1 MNFGEP
7 SLLHQPRSSMRL
19 RVKRLQD
26 RQLNRSTSGAVSAS
40 RSGCA
45 GRDSR
50 WVKESDPMIKRNDQ
64 TLRVPA
70 RVVMLGPPYP
80 LISPMSRVRI

>member
-1 MNFGEP
+1 MWFGMPPWPCDSRE
-7 SLLHQPRSSMRL
+7 SGVGAAIE
-19 RVKRLQD
+19 RVD
-26 RQLNRSTSGAVSAS
+26 
-40 RSGCA
+40 RSG
-45 GRDSR
+45 GYGLTVERGGFGIRVPSR
-50 WVKESDPMIKRNDQ
+50 GQ

>member
-1 MNFGEP
+1 MG
-7 SLLHQPRSSMRL
+7 
-19 RVKRLQD
+19 
-26 RQLNRSTSGAVSAS
+26 GAVGWVD
-40 RSGCA
+40 RRVTVTA
-45 GRDSR
+45 GGRRIVLGIACGQRAVNVQSTG
-50 WVKESDPMIKRNDQ
+50 Q

>member
-1 MNFGEP
+1 MSFGEP
-7 SLLHQPRSSMRL
+7 SLLHHPRSSIRV
-19 RVKRLQD
+19 RVKRLQVW
-26 RQLNRSTSGAVSAS
+26 QLNRSTSGRS
-40 RSGCA
+40 RPRVVFCDSG
-45 GRDSR
+45 SR
-50 WVKESDPMIKRNDQ
+50 GVKQSDPINQ

>member
-1 MNFGEP
+1 M
-7 SLLHQPRSSMRL
+7 SA
-19 RVKRLQD
+19 
-26 RQLNRSTSGAVSAS
+26 GAAVEQVDPGVAVT
-40 RSGCA
+40 A
-45 GRDSR
+45 GGRGL
-50 WVKESDPMIKRNDQ
+50 VPNQ

>member
-1 MNFGEP
+1 MIFGVP
-7 SLLHQPRSSMRL
+7 SLVHQPRSSMRV
-19 RVKRLQD
+19 RVKRLQE
-26 RQLNRSTSGAVSAS
+26 RQLNRSTSGAVTAS
-40 RSGCA
+40 RSGLC
-45 GRDSR
+45 GSGSR
-50 WVKESDPMIKRNDQ
+50 AVKRSDLTDQ

>member
-1 MNFGEP
+1 MSFSGAAP
-7 SLLHQPRSSMRL
+7 PIHPRSAIIGTGEAWGSSVTTGGRGL
-19 RVKRLQD
+19 GARDRVRP
-26 RQLNRSTSGAVSAS
+26 NG
-40 RSGCA
+40 
-45 GRDSR
+45 
-50 WVKESDPMIKRNDQ
+50 Q

>member
-1 MNFGEP
+1 MSFSGAAP
-7 SLLHQPRSSMRL
+7 PHHTRFAITV
-19 RVKRLQD
+19 RVKLRGRGHD
-26 RQLNRSTSGAVSAS
+26 R
-40 RSGCA
+40 
-45 GRDSR
+45 GRGL
-50 WVKESDPMIKRNDQ
+50 VLGIACGQTSDPSPIRPVDQ

>member
-1 MNFGEP
+1 
-7 SLLHQPRSSMRL
+7 
-19 RVKRLQD
+19 
-26 RQLNRSTSGAVSAS
+26 VS
-40 RSGCA
+40 
-45 GRDSR
+45 GRDDIL
-50 WVKESDPMIKRNDQ
+50 WVLDIGCVMQGYPGRTFFEAVDLVRGTRGGTGQ

>member
-1 MNFGEP
+1 MSFGAP
-7 SLLHQPRSSMRL
+7 SLLHHPRSVMRV
-19 RVKRLQD
+19 RVNRRQV
-26 RQLNRSTSGAVSAS
+26 RQLNRSTSGSYARPKVVVWCSGSRAV
-40 RSGCA
+40 
-45 GRDSR
+45 
-50 WVKESDPMIKRNDQ
+50 KYQ

>member
-1 MNFGEP
+1 MSGFAGADP
-7 SLLHQPRSSMRL
+7 PRVR
-19 RVKRLQD
+19 
-26 RQLNRSTSGAVSAS
+26 AVP
-40 RSGCA
+40 A
-45 GRDSR
+45 GRAGASGGI
-50 WVKESDPMIKRNDQ
+50 DPAAVRGGSCDGIRDAEGPNTTFTGQ

>member
-1 MNFGEP
+1 MIFGEP
-7 SLLHQPRSSMRL
+7 SRLHHPRPSMSVG
-19 RVKRLQD
+19 VKRRQV
-26 RQLNRSTSGAVSAS
+26 RQLNRSTSGVVLTAS
-40 RSGCA
+40 RSGTGA
-45 GRDSR
+45 RGSR
-50 WVKESDPMIKRNDQ
+50 KAKPGQ